1 MSSYLDFHYCTYA
14 GDSNKTKFFEKII
27 KEIGNNY
34 YLDGVLLR
42 EELIERENDGCSIIA
57 EGLAMPHIVSS
68 NITRSVIAVVNIPRS
83 FIKWYQDMTIDTAI
97 IFLVRENNDE
107 SELDEVRS
115 IIQKLSIDKNCKLLR
130 VMNVEEIKEM
140 LLLGK

>member
-1 MSSYLDFHYCTYA
+1 M
-14 GDSNKTKFFEKII
+14 
-27 KEIGNNY
+27 
-34 YLDGVLLR
+34 LR

-57 EGLAMPHIVSS
+57 EGLAMPHIVSR
-68 NITRSVIAVVNIPRS
+68 NITRSVIVVVNIPRS

-97 IFLVRENNDE
+97 ILLVRENNNE

-115 IIQKLSIDKNCKLLR
+115 IIQKLSIGKNCKLLR
-130 VMNVEEIKEM
+130 VMSVEEIKEM